1 MKKGIILFLTV
12 SVIGFSAPK
21 KTFKSENLKNS
32 KQETFNR
39 QPSNI
44 KFSENGR
51 KQVPEGETKIR
62 KININDLKQRFFK
75 ERIEIYKK
83 TPKLSLEIFKQF
95 DVAFINFFNAAS
107 EKEQIKYSKQLND
120 LAIKYNRMFLTP
132 APNEYFLCE
141 EILNIFS
148 VKNLKKAK

>member
-21 KTFKSENLKNS
+21 KIFKSENLKNS

-44 KFSENGR
+44 KFSENG
-51 KQVPEGETKIR
+51 KKKVSEGETKIR

-75 ERIEIYKK
+75 ERVEIYKK
-83 TPKLSLEIFKQF
+83 TSKSSLEIFKQF
-95 DVAFINFFNAAS
+95 DVAFINFFNATS
-107 EKEQIKYSKQLND
+107 EKEEIKYSKQLNN
-120 LAIKYNRMFLTP
+120 LVIKYNGMFSKP
-132 APNEYFLCE
+132 IPNEYFLCE
-141 EILNIFS
+141 EILDIFS
-148 VKNLKKAK
+148 VKNLKKVK

>member
-12 SVIGFSAPK
+12 SMIGFSAPK
-21 KTFKSENLKNS
+21 KIFKSENLKKS
-32 KQETFNR
+32 KQETFDR

-44 KFSENGR
+44 KTPENVR
-51 KQVPEGETKIR
+51 KQVSKEEPKVR
-62 KININDLKQRFFK
+62 RININDLKQRFFK
-75 ERIEIYKK
+75 ERVEIYKK
-83 TPKLSLEIFKQF
+83 SPKSSLEIFKQF

-120 LAIKYNRMFLTP
+120 LVIKYNGMFSKP
-132 APNEYFLCE
+132 IPNEYFLCD

-148 VKNLKKAK
+148 VKNIKKTK

>member
-21 KTFKSENLKNS
+21 KIFKSENLKNS

-44 KFSENGR
+44 KFSENGK
-51 KQVPEGETKIR
+51 KQVSEGETKIR

-75 ERIEIYKK
+75 ERVEIYKK
-83 TPKLSLEIFKQF
+83 TSKSSLEIFKQF
-95 DVAFINFFNAAS
+95 EVAFINFFNATS
-107 EKEQIKYSKQLND
+107 EKEEIKYSKHLND
-120 LAIKYNRMFLTP
+120 LVIKYNGMFSKP
-132 APNEYFLCE
+132 IPNEYFLCE
-141 EILNIFS
+141 EILDIFS
-148 VKNLKKAK
+148 VKNLKKVK

>member
-1 MKKGIILFLTV
+1 MKKGIILFLAF
-12 SVIGFSAPK
+12 SVVGFSAPK
-21 KTFKSENLKNS
+21 KIFKSENLKNS

-51 KQVPEGETKIR
+51 KQASEGEGKAR

-75 ERIEIYKK
+75 ERVEIYKK
-83 TPKLSLEIFKQF
+83 TPKSSLEIFKQF

-120 LAIKYNRMFLTP
+120 LVIKYNGMFSKP
-132 APNEYFLCE
+132 IPNEYFLCE

-148 VKNLKKAK
+148 VKNINKTK

>member
-1 MKKGIILFLTV
+1 MKKGIILFLAV
-12 SVIGFSAPK
+12 SAIGFSVPK
-21 KTFKSENLKNS
+21 KIFKSENLKNP
-32 KQETFNR
+32 KQQISGR
-39 QPSNI
+39 QSLGI
-44 KFSENGR
+44 KFYENGR
-51 KQVPEGETKIR
+51 KQTSEGEGKAR
-62 KININDLKQRFFK
+62 KININNLKQRFFK
-75 ERIEIYKK
+75 ERVEIYKK
-83 TPKLSLEIFKQF
+83 ASKSSLEIFKQF

-120 LAIKYNRMFLTP
+120 LAIKYNRMFSTP